1 MFSWIRKE
9 DVVDRRHPSAHP
21 FKENHPLPPTPTHY
35 LTPHSVW
42 RGKGS
47 GKGYASS
54 KLCSVRT
61 TDGAKQSKK
70 LREKSRGCTA
80 EVLMTEGYIYAFTKK
95 HIIHAESIGCGAD
108 LVNDGLW
115 CVSCLLMCVFLCV
128 ECVMLTKN
136 GHKQ

>member
-1 MFSWIRKE
+1 M
-9 DVVDRRHPSAHP
+9 
-21 FKENHPLPPTPTHY
+21 LP
-35 LTPHSVW
+35 VN
-42 RGKGS
+42 
-47 GKGYASS
+47 YA
-54 KLCSVRT
+54 VRT